1 VPDPSARVGVIVPAA
16 GAGRRLGSRDPK
28 PLVWLAEQ
36 PLLGWA
42 LAGVEA
48 NRCVHSVVVVADPS
62 IAGAVREMVAAR
74 PFAKVAAVVAGGAT
88 RRASVAAGLA
98 ALPPGP
104 THVAVHDACR
114 PLVAAGA
121 IDRLLEA
128 LESMPGRFGI
138 APGVPVTDTVRR
150 VAGGDC
156 SGGIVDRDDLRAVQT
171 PQLYL
176 RRALEQAHRRAAGAV
191 AAGEGDDVVLV
202 ERAGFAVAVVP
213 GEPENLKITTPVDLL
228 AAEALLAEQ
237 RRASAPRRIGLAGQ
251 ATRGGPR

>member
-1 VPDPSARVGVIVPAA
+1 VPDPSPRVGVIVPAA

-28 PLVWLAEQ
+28 ALVWLGDQ
-36 PLLGWA
+36 PLLAWA

-48 NRCVHSVVVVADPS
+48 NRCVDSVVVVAHPS
-62 IAGAVREMVAAR
+62 IVAAVGEVVAAGR
-74 PFAKVAAVVAGGAT
+74 FAKVAAVVAGGAT

-98 ALPPGP
+98 ALPPGL

-114 PLVAAGA
+114 PLLAAGA

-128 LESMPGRFGI
+128 LEGMPDRFGI
-138 APGVPVTDTVRR
+138 APGAPVTDTVRR

-156 SGGIVDRDDLRAVQT
+156 SGGIVDRDDLRAIQT
-171 PQLYL
+171 PQLY
-176 RRALEQAHRRAAGAV
+176 RRWALELAHQRAAGAGE
-191 AAGEGDDVVLV
+191 AGEADDAVLV

-228 AAEALLAEQ
+228 AAEALLA
-237 RRASAPRRIGLAGQ
+237 RAGRIGGV
-251 ATRGGPR
+251 TPGRVRR